1 MESQFGIIDGVIRT
15 RVGYAGGETENPDY
29 GNIGDHTEAVQVDYD
44 PRRISY
50 AQLLDI
56 FWASHTPDN
65 RSWLTQYRNAIF
77 YHDAKQR
84 AASDASR
91 KALAAKTGKTI
102 RTVVA
107 PLRSFTLAEN
117 YHQKYLLKQRTDL
130 TAEMVRIYPLDR
142 DFIDSTAVARLNGY
156 VGGNGSALHLARE
169 IDSLGLSDTGRQTLK
184 TLVH

>member
-1 MESQFGIIDGVIRT
+1 M
-15 RVGYAGGETENPDY
+15 GYAGGETENPDY
-29 GNIGDHTEAVQVDYD
+29 DNIGDHTEAVQVDYD

-56 FWASHTPDN
+56 FWASHTPNN

-77 YHDAKQR
+77 YHDDRQQKAGEDSK
-84 AASDASR
+84 AAMAR
-91 KALAAKTGKTI
+91 KTGQTI
-102 RTVVA
+102 RTKVA
-107 PLRSFTLAEN
+107 PLRSFNLAEN
-117 YHQKYLLKQRTDL
+117 YHQKYLLKRRSDL

-142 DFIDSTAVARLNGY
+142 NFIDSTAVARLNGY

-169 IDSLGLSDTGRQTLK
+169 IDSLGLSDTGRQALK